1 MYWNFDRFVDD
12 FKIKYW
18 SFMLFWWCYTLCFWF
33 QQRLGLSSDC
43 SFERLN
49 LLFFLYSFYA
59 RGKVLVCNKPFC
71 IAWEIGDYTFSA
83 SIIWCKALL
92 TIERYVL
99 VFHPHY
105 LRSKRQQFL
114 FHSLPLILI
123 GLYLVHFYVFMNIF
137 CPWDVV
143 LTFEK
148 YMCGTHCLDHASG
161 VSTFNWLFNILFPV
175 FIVIFGSIILLARV
189 IWKRREMQRNLRNW
203 SKNWKMIVQLLGLA
217 LIYAIV
223 WLPMSAI
230 SLLSMAGILNEAGES
245 TADHFYYLTLH
256 CELLVTIMALLF
268 WPDIMQKLRPN
279 LRSNSIVSVTMGAY
293 STN

>member
-1 MYWNFDRFVDD
+1 
-12 FKIKYW
+12 
-18 SFMLFWWCYTLCFWF
+18 
-33 QQRLGLSSDC
+33 
-43 SFERLN
+43 
-49 LLFFLYSFYA
+49 
-59 RGKVLVCNKPFC
+59 
-71 IAWEIGDYTFSA
+71 
-83 SIIWCKALL
+83 
-92 TIERYVL
+92 
-99 VFHPHY
+99 
-105 LRSKRQQFL
+105 
-114 FHSLPLILI
+114 
-123 GLYLVHFYVFMNIF
+123 
-137 CPWDVV
+137 
-143 LTFEK
+143 
-148 YMCGTHCLDHASG
+148 MCGTHCLDHASG